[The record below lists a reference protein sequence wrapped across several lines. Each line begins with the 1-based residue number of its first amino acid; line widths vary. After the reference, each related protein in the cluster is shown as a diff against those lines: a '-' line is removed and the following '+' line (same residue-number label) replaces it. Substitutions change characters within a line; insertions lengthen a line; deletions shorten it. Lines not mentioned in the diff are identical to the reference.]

1 MSCERQCSVA
11 ERVYRLMLL
20 AYCSGFRERYG
31 QQMIEAFRDG
41 QRESCQTGGYKTLL
55 QFWLLIV
62 RDWAGSSSLRFYCV
76 AATAVALFLG
86 SIFLGGRIS
95 TPMQHPS
102 QPIQVARA
110 APTEENTLGPVG
122 HSRAT
127 IRSVHLHNSH
137 LSVGRQDSVS
147 QTGVFN
153 LVRPAIL
160 FAEASPGESKPRQ
173 FKLIG
178 DSSINHTE

>member
-1 MSCERQCSVA
+1 
-11 ERVYRLMLL
+11 MLL
-20 AYCSGFRERYG
+20 AYCAGFRERYG
-31 QQMIEAFRDG
+31 QQMIEAFRQG
-41 QRESCQTGGYKTLL
+41 QRESCQTGGRKTLL

-62 RDWAGSSSLRFYCV
+62 RDWAGSSLLRFYCL

-86 SIFLGGRIS
+86 SIFLGGKTS
-95 TPMQHPS
+95 TPVQHPN

-127 IRSVHLHNSH
+127 IRIAHFHNSH
-137 LSVGRQDSVS
+137 VSVGRQHSVS
-147 QTGVFN
+147 QGRVFN
-153 LVRPAIL
+153 LAGLAIL
-160 FAEASPGESKPRQ
+160 LDEAGPEGSKPKQ